1 MNWEYFGSYD
11 EGDLSIWH
19 SSVDSKPWAM
29 GRTCRIFTV
38 FSEFQLPH
46 PCKRFATH
54 SQLYLRWKAFKSNLP
69 FCTQIRKKFREL
81 ASLSVVHEFCS
92 LVRCLVNPCDILI
105 ILRSCTQGLHSFFEL
120 CWICLRPLPS
130 SQSLCLRMAD
140 SHGLKGDDSTSR
152 EGRWPEDLPAAEQ
165 GWACSRCRLDKSNSM
180 TFMYFDLHTHAP
192 YYCNIYYIFQLGN
205 LFLPYAKCKC
215 D

>member
-1 MNWEYFGSYD
+1 MLHLALAASESDSSIGNSRRPDSKSELDRIGINLGIFGNYD

-29 GRTCRIFTV
+29 GCTCRIFTV
-38 FSEFQLPH
+38 FLEFQLPH

-54 SQLYLRWKAFKSNLP
+54 RQLYLRLKAFKSNLP
-69 FCTQIRKKFREL
+69 FRTQIRKKFREL
-81 ASLSVVHEFCS
+81 ASLSVVHEFFS

-120 CWICLRPLPS
+120 CWILLRLLPS
-130 SQSLCLRMAD
+130 SQSQCLRRTD

-152 EGRWPEDLPAAEQ
+152 EGR
-165 GWACSRCRLDKSNSM
+165 
-180 TFMYFDLHTHAP
+180 
-192 YYCNIYYIFQLGN
+192 
-205 LFLPYAKCKC
+205 
-215 D
+215 